1 MGFYSGNSGKIQF
14 AKQPAGNADPSWKDD
29 LPIRITQ
36 WTMNSSVQLLDTTTL
51 GDWDKTSE
59 YGLRTH
65 AGTLK
70 MFYYSDENQSSPI
83 NSAASWFIGAL
94 TMAATQGGRGDQGL
108 TAFPDSGDYLQSKS
122 AIPLRLK
129 LYLRSAGS
137 SSQDF
142 VSFNARLTS
151 VGYASTVNEVTSVD
165 VQFEATGQ
173 ILVGN
178 Q

>member
-14 AKQPAGNADPSWKDD
+14 AKQPSGNADPSWKDD
-29 LPIRITQ
+29 LPVKITQ
-36 WTMNSSVQLLDTTTL
+36 WTMNTSVQLLDTTTL

-65 AGTLK
+65 TGSLK
-70 MFYYSDENQSSPI
+70 LFYYSDENQSSPI

-94 TMAATQGGRGDQGL
+94 TMAATQDGRGGTGL
-108 TAFPDSGDYLQSKS
+108 EAYTDSGDYLQSRS
-122 AIPLRLK
+122 AIPVRLK
-129 LYLRSAGS
+129 LYLRSAS
-137 SSQDF
+137 SSAQDF
-142 VSFNARLTS
+142 ITFDSRLTTVS
-151 VGYASTVNEVTSVD
+151 YASTVNEVTAVD

-178 Q
+178 L